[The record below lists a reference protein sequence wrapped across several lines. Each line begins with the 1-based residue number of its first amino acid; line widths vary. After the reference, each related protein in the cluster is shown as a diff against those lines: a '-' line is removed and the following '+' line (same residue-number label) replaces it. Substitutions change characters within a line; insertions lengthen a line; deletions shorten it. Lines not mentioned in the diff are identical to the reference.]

1 MRIPLLTVLTTI
13 ALVLAPARGADDAT
27 EKELKRF
34 EGEWKVVEVTKDGET
49 RKRDKL
55 KDQAWSFK
63 GDKLVPLDN
72 KDDVATIKID
82 PGKKPAA
89 LDIIDKS
96 GDRVESIYK
105 FTGDDKLTICGQT
118 DGKRPTEFAAKKGSG
133 AMLFVLERVKK

>member
-1 MRIPLLTVLTTI
+1 MRVPLLAALATI
-13 ALVLAPARGADDAT
+13 ALVLAPARGADEAT

-34 EGEWKVVEVTKDGET
+34 YGEWKVVELTKDGET
-49 RKRDKL
+49 RKGDKL
-55 KDQAWSFK
+55 KDQVWSFK

-72 KDDVATIKID
+72 KDDTATIKID
-82 PGKKPAA
+82 PSKKPAA

-105 FTGDDKLTICGQT
+105 FTGDDKLTICGHT
-118 DGKRPTEFAAKKGSG
+118 DGKRPTEFASKKGSG